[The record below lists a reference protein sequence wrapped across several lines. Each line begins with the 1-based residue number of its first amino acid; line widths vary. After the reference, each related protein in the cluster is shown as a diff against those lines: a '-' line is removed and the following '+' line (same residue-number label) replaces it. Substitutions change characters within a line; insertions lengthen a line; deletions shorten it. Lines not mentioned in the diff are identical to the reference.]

1 MLVLYVESAIDDVSE
16 RAAPTLWKSRQKND
30 LPEARPEPVTHKP
43 HCQGQAP
50 RRPQPTQCQGRCERY
65 KRIQR
70 QCCSHDK
77 RHVFFLST
85 NVESDV
91 SFFFFFLRHG
101 LLRVFPRDVLFDQLS
116 PQSCFSC
123 SKSVSEARDLVTS
136 YLPSNGIALLTHH
149 RESASGT
156 LMQNAHR
163 WRWEGEM
170 GRKDTYTPF
179 SPDSE
184 AVLGQHAI
192 LTGFCH

>member
-1 MLVLYVESAIDDVSE
+1 MCQSELLQHCEKAGRKMTCRRLDLNPWPTNLIVRDKHHAVPNPPSVKVDV
-16 RAAPTLWKSRQKND
+16 KGIKGYKGN
-30 LPEARPEPVTHKP
+30 VVHKIK
-43 HCQGQAP
+43 G
-50 RRPQPTQCQGRCERY
+50 T
-65 KRIQR
+65 
-70 QCCSHDK
+70 
-77 RHVFFLST
+77 F
-85 NVESDV
+85 
-91 SFFFFFLRHG
+91 SFFPPMSKAMWVFSFFLRHG